1 MSTKTASRTNR
12 LLIGAVAVIGV
23 LAGAAGIASA
33 VTGDG
38 GSDPAPTISRADAE
52 AAAVEEVP
60 GTVVGAETDDEDG
73 QAVWSIDVDG
83 TDGSR
88 HEVEIDEG
96 GAVVGR
102 DVDDDGPGDDD
113 GRDDDGRDDEVSD
126 PALVEAAEVS
136 QDEAEQAA
144 LAEAPGTVSR
154 AHIEREDGRV
164 VWDVEIDGEDGRR
177 ADVQVDA
184 ATGEIVELDLDD

>member
-1 MSTKTASRTNR
+1 MVVVMSTKTASRTNR
-12 LLIGAVAVIGV
+12 LLIGAVAAVGV

-38 GSDPAPTISRADAE
+38 GSDPAPALSRADAE

-60 GTVVGAETDDEDG
+60 GSVVGAETDDEDG
-73 QAVWSIDVDG
+73 RAVWSIEVDG

-88 HEVEIDEG
+88 HEVEIDG
-96 GAVVGR
+96 DGAVVGR
-102 DVDDDGPGDDD
+102 DTDDDGPGDDD
-113 GRDDDGRDDEVSD
+113 GTDDEVSD

-136 QDEAEQAA
+136 QDEAEQTA
-144 LAEAPGTVSR
+144 LGEAPGTVSR

-184 ATGEIVELDLDD
+184 ATGEVVELDLDD